1 MGRKKKTQDW
11 TSLTQEDVVDRCA
24 QKKFNDR
31 QQRAKS
37 SMDMRTKNHDIFSK
51 ISHMQN
57 IYPLSGNEWSEGS
70 TQAIK
75 RKIRAQTI
83 QRVPDGEIV
92 TQFDKNS
99 IEQIEIE
106 FIFKHKIL
114 TSEYDGKDMLK
125 NIWRAFNY
133 SYDYGFACVRSGF
146 EKDLD
151 GRITALKTN
160 MSEVNRL
167 KTDILNLIND
177 EILALDTSDI
187 GIPLGSLFLPELFS
201 GKGPAIPVR
210 ILSIRNSDATFS
222 SKFSQAGINQTLHQL
237 TMIVSADVAVLVL
250 GQTSSFTVNSEVVV
264 AETVIVGDVPST
276 FLQTGGNYESK
287 R

>member
-1 MGRKKKTQDW
+1 MRRRIRRFLHLLLAVFVAVSLGFLMLRSRYRDVIRDLAETQVRNT
-11 TSLTQEDVVDRCA
+11 TSDLTNDAIAKQIAEGVIQYDR
-24 QKKFNDR
+24 
-31 QQRAKS
+31 
-37 SMDMRTKNHDIFSK
+37 
-51 ISHMQN
+51 
-57 IYPLSGNEWSEGS
+57 
-70 TQAIK
+70 
-75 RKIRAQTI
+75 
-83 QRVPDGEIV
+83 IV
-92 TQFDKNS
+92 
-99 IEQIEIE
+99 
-106 FIFKHKIL
+106 
-114 TSEYDGKDMLK
+114 Y
-125 NIWRAFNY
+125 
-133 SYDYGFACVRSGF
+133 F

-210 ILSIRNSDATFS
+210 ILSIRNSDASFAS
-222 SKFSQAGINQTLHQL
+222 SFSQAGINQTLHQL
-237 TMIVSADVAVLVL
+237 TMIVSVDVAVLVL

-276 FLQTGGNYESK
+276 FLQTGGTYESQ

>member
-1 MGRKKKTQDW
+1 MRRRIRRLLQLLLVLLAAVFLAFLMLRSRYRDVIRDLAETQVKNT
-11 TSLTQEDVVDRCA
+11 TSDLTNDAIAKQIADGVIQYDR
-24 QKKFNDR
+24 
-31 QQRAKS
+31 
-37 SMDMRTKNHDIFSK
+37 
-51 ISHMQN
+51 
-57 IYPLSGNEWSEGS
+57 
-70 TQAIK
+70 
-75 RKIRAQTI
+75 
-83 QRVPDGEIV
+83 IV
-92 TQFDKNS
+92 
-99 IEQIEIE
+99 
-106 FIFKHKIL
+106 
-114 TSEYDGKDMLK
+114 Y
-125 NIWRAFNY
+125 
-133 SYDYGFACVRSGF
+133 F

-187 GIPLGSLFLPELFS
+187 GIPLGSLFLPEFFS

-237 TMIVSADVAVLVL
+237 TMIVSVDVAVLVL